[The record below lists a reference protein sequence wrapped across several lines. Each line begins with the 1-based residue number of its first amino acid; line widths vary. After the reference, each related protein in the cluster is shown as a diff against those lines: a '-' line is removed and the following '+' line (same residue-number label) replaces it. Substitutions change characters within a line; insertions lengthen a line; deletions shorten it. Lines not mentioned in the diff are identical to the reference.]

1 MTTDSPDD
9 REALVRF
16 DLARTA
22 RRVHDDCAVLVIETA
37 STPAHWQAAA
47 RNLERA
53 RTRHG
58 SSVPGLHAASV
69 AAEYLASGEL
79 GDALASL
86 AGACGMD
93 ADEWLTLTRDERGA
107 EAS

>member
-1 MTTDSPDD
+1 MG
-9 REALVRF
+9 EF
-16 DLARTA
+16 DLI
-22 RRVHDDCAVLVIETA
+22 RRFFQRPAAAGVEVGVGDDCAVLVIETA